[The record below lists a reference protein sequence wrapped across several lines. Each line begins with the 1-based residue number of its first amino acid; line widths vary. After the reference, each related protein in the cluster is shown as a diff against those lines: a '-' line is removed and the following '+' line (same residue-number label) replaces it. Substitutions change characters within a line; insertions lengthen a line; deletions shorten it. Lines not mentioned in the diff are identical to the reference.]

1 MEAKKIKRNHIIKN
15 ISKDYFGYIKLI
27 EKYFNKE
34 LLYFKYLSNSKKYI
48 FL

>member
-34 LLYFKYLSNSKKYI
+34 LLYFKYKNY
-48 FL
+48 F